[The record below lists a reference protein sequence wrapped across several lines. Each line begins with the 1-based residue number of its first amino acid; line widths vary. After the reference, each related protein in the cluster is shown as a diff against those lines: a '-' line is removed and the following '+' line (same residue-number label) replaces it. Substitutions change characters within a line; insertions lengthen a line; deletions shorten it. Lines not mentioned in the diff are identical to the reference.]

1 MRPTVREASME
12 FLQKLGPIDL
22 FIVAS
27 LAAGVFAGFTQGMVR
42 YALNIVV
49 VIAAFIIAG
58 QLRNPF
64 DSILSGWHVFAPE
77 LRQEFV
83 FLILFVG
90 LTIGGWFIVRAFWRG
105 TRLPIAKQLDELGGA
120 VLGLVFAALS
130 IVMTMVVMDTFFR
143 SAPDAV
149 VNNTG
154 PLKGFYDAMD
164 SSVLVDFFRTTL
176 IPTLGQVARPFVPAE
191 IARFLKAP

>member
-1 MRPTVREASME
+1 ME

-27 LAAGVFAGFTQGMVR
+27 LAAGVFAGFMQGMAR
-42 YALNIVV
+42 YALNILVV
-49 VIAAFIIAG
+49 VVAFIIAG

-64 DSILSGWHVFAPE
+64 DGILSGWNVFAPE
-77 LRQEFV
+77 LREQLV

-90 LTIGGWFIVRAFWRG
+90 LTIGGWFIVRAFWKS
-105 TRLPIAKQLDELGGA
+105 TRLPIAKQLDEIGGA
-120 VLGLVFAALS
+120 VLGLLFAALS
-130 IVMTMVVMDTFFR
+130 IVMTLVVMDTFFR

-149 VNNTG
+149 VATAG

-164 SSVLVDFFRTTL
+164 SSVLVDFFRATL
-176 IPTLGQVARPFVPAE
+176 IPTLGQLARPFVPSE
-191 IARFLKAP
+191 IADFLAP

>member
-1 MRPTVREASME
+1 ME

-27 LAAGVFAGFTQGMVR
+27 LALGVFAGFMAGMVR

-49 VIAAFIIAG
+49 VIVAFIVAG
-58 QLRNPF
+58 QLRGPF
-64 DSILSGWHVFAPE
+64 DAILQGWNVFGPE
-77 LRQEFV
+77 MREQLV

-90 LTIGGWFIVRAFWRG
+90 LTIAGWFIVRIFWKG

-130 IVMTMVVMDTFFR
+130 IVMTLVVMDTFFL
-143 SAPDAV
+143 SAPDAA
-149 VNNTG
+149 VNAAG
-154 PLKGFYDAMD
+154 PLKGFYEAMD
-164 SSVLVDFFRTTL
+164 SSVLVDFFRATL
-176 IPTLGQVARPFVPAE
+176 IPTLGQAARPFVPSE
-191 IARFLKAP
+191 IAEFLNAP